1 MGNYQNASGGLKKM
15 YIAELGAI
23 VCAVLSIIPLV
34 NIIAAIAAIVFMV
47 LSIVGLY
54 CVGKDI
60 PGCQKAFMVTIISLV
75 VSVFK
80 AIFKTGIMS
89 AIFAIAGDVLSFL
102 VVYLVCT
109 SVAEVMVQLAAPDIA
124 DKGNSVWKI
133 NLVCYAV
140 SAILSVLSII
150 PLINIIAAVLQVVV
164 AIVQIVALVLYMI
177 FLKKSSE
184 KLAS

>member
-54 CVGKDI
+54 CAGKDI

-133 NLVCYAV
+133 NLVFFLNYSFCYTFCAV
-140 SAILSVLSII
+140 NNSTYQYNCCSIAGSGCYCADCCAGSLYDI
-150 PLINIIAAVLQVVV
+150 P
-164 AIVQIVALVLYMI
+164 
-177 FLKKSSE
+177 
-184 KLAS
+184 

>member
-34 NIIAAIAAIVFMV
+34 NVIAAIAAIVFMV

-54 CVGKDI
+54 CAGKDI

-80 AIFKTGIMS
+80 AIFKTGILS
-89 AIFAIAGDVLSFL
+89 AIFAIAGDVTYSQVDNDLSA
-102 VVYLVCT
+102 T
-109 SVAEVMVQLAAPDIA
+109 SSLGYGKFNSSVDTNVFSLGITAKYTFDTNFATITPHAGIRYTSLDADSLDVKSANGVIA
-124 DKGNSVWKI
+124 KTNGEKI
-133 NLVCYAV
+133 R
-140 SAILSVLSII
+140 
-150 PLINIIAAVLQVVV
+150 
-164 AIVQIVALVLYMI
+164 
-177 FLKKSSE
+177 KKR
-184 KLAS
+184 